1 MRGQGHRPDGAG
13 VTPRVSSSP
22 MYAVIRTG
30 GKQYRVNEGDT
41 LEVEHL
47 AVKGKKVTFT
57 PVLVVTDD
65 GKTIYGRKELRPY
78 SVVAKI
84 LGDAKGS
91 KVDVF
96 KYRPKSG
103 YSVKHGHRQL
113 YSLIEITSIGTKDS
127 GSKAAE
133 SEAASEPEESPQS
146 QP

>member
-1 MRGQGHRPDGAG
+1 
-13 VTPRVSSSP
+13 

-47 AVKGKKVTFT
+47 SIKGKKVTFT

-84 LGDAKGS
+84 LGDAKGT

-127 GSKAAE
+127 GSKGGDSELAE
-133 SEAASEPEESPQS
+133 EAVEEQTATPAASGEEAESPQ
-146 QP
+146 

>member
-1 MRGQGHRPDGAG
+1 
-13 VTPRVSSSP
+13 

-41 LEVEHL
+41 VEVEHL
-47 AVKGKKVTFT
+47 SVKGKKVTFT

-84 LGDAKGS
+84 VGDSKGS

-127 GSKAAE
+127 KGSGKSDE
-133 SEAASEPEESPQS
+133 PEAASEEPAKEEEPSEPAPESAENEEDAG
-146 QP
+146 